1 MQASPAGSHIV
12 NANQQMRESTRAE
25 LTIRG
30 LIIGIVITLV
40 FTAANVYAG
49 LKAGLTFS
57 TSIPAAVISMALLK
71 AVRDATI
78 QENNIV
84 QTVASAAGTLSSII
98 FVLPGLIM
106 IGWWTSFPFWV
117 SFGICVTGG
126 ILGVMYSIPLRRAL
140 VTTSDLPYPE
150 GVACAEVLKV
160 GSHPDKELGTHDVD
174 IEHGRAGVL
183 AVLWGSILSA
193 IFYVIVQT
201 KIFASDVAQYF
212 HLDRRGSATGFDFSL
227 SFMLLGVGHL
237 VGLWVGVAMGVGALV
252 GWAGAVPLFTAWHPA
267 AGDAADVAQGAWSH
281 YVRYVGAGSIGVAA
295 VWTLAKL
302 VKPVLAGLAGA
313 MRAAR
318 ARKAGKTDTLP
329 ITERDI
335 PIGIVG
341 LVSLLCLIPVAY
353 LLWHFAVISGLG
365 DHALLLVLGGVLF
378 VVVLSFV
385 VSAVCGYMAGLIWSS
400 NSPLSGIGILVVV
413 IAALLLVFSL
423 QSHVT
428 RDAGK
433 SLVAFALFVTAVVF
447 AVASIANNNLQD
459 LKTGQLVN
467 ATPEKQQWALVI
479 GVIAGAVVIPPVMNL
494 LNQAY
499 GFNGAPGAIPA
510 RALAAPQAGLISA
523 LAQGVITH
531 NIDWSLIGGGAMIGI
546 GIIALDEILARVAG
560 GARLPPLAV
569 GLGIYLPTST
579 TLMVVVGAIIGA
591 IFDRRAEG
599 GPKPEAT
606 KQLGVLLASGLI
618 VGESLLAV
626 IVAALV
632 AFADKLGFSNPKE
645 PLALVGRGFETAG
658 IIIGGAAFA
667 AIVFV
672 LYRWVLRIGRARS
685 T

>member
-1 MQASPAGSHIV
+1 MQASEAENQNVNVGQET
-12 NANQQMRESTRAE
+12 NANRRAE
-25 LTIRG
+25 LTVRG
-30 LIIGIVITLV
+30 VIIGIIITLV

-49 LKAGLTFS
+49 LKAALTFS
-57 TSIPAAVISMALLK
+57 TSIPAAVISMAILRGFK
-71 AVRDATI
+71 NATI

-106 IGWWTSFPFWV
+106 IGYWTGFPFWTSFW
-117 SFGICVTGG
+117 ICALGG

-160 GSHPDKELGTHDVD
+160 GSTGDAEHAHD

-183 AVLWGSILSA
+183 AVLWGSIVSA
-193 IFYVIVQT
+193 IFYGILQT

-212 HLDRRGSATGFDFSL
+212 HLGRRGSATGFDFSL
-227 SFMLLGVGHL
+227 SFMLLGIGHL
-237 VGLWVGVAMGVGALV
+237 VGLWVGLAMLVGALI
-252 GWAGAVPLFTAWHPA
+252 GWGWGVPHFSAIAGDVTTAAATLAQKIWSTKVRFIGAGA
-267 AGDAADVAQGAWSH
+267 
-281 YVRYVGAGSIGVAA
+281 IGVSAI
-295 VWTLAKL
+295 WTLLKL
-302 VKPVLAGLAGA
+302 IKPVVAGLTSA
-313 MRAAR
+313 MAASR
-318 ARKAGKTDTLP
+318 ARKAGRADTLP

-341 LVSLLCLIPVAY
+341 LVSLLCLIPIGY
-353 LLWHFAVISGLG
+353 LLWNFAHVSGLG
-365 DHALLLVLGGVLF
+365 DHALVLVLGGVLF
-378 VVVLSFV
+378 VVILSFL
-385 VSAVCGYMAGLIWSS
+385 VSAVCGYMAGLIGSS

-413 IAALLLVFSL
+413 IAALLLVFGL
-423 QSHVT
+423 QSHVAPE
-428 RDAGK
+428 AGK

-494 LNQAY
+494 LNHAY
-499 GFNGAPGAIPA
+499 GFNGAPGVDPA
-510 RALAAPQAGLISA
+510 RALPAPQAGLISA

-531 NIDWSLIGGGAMIGI
+531 NIDWSLIVTGAAIGI
-546 GIIALDEILARVAG
+546 GVIVLDEVLARTALG
-560 GARLPPLAV
+560 PRMPPLAV

-579 TLMVVVGAIIGA
+579 TLMVVVGAIVGA
-591 IFDRRAEG
+591 VFDRNAERA
-599 GPKPEAT
+599 PKPEAT

-626 IVAALV
+626 IVAGLV
-632 AFADKLGFSNPKE
+632 AFADKLGFSNPNE
-645 PLALVGRGFETAG
+645 PLALVGASFENTSKILGG
-658 IIIGGAAFA
+658 IAFA
-667 AIVFV
+667 VIVAV
-672 LYRWVLRIGRARS
+672 LYRWVWRRGAARS
-685 T
+685 I